1 MHYQTR
7 PDSIGIVAFRL
18 NFNQWRKKMNTTQH
32 LVHLQS
38 YRSDLLR
45 RQKEYQTAIFSEESK
60 MIVGAGMEDGDRS
73 TREHLNRMSLLQLD
87 SISRTI
93 NTIDRALQMIE
104 AGTYGICNEC
114 DEEIDGQRL
123 HSLPFAI
130 LCFDCQKKA
139 DTGRRQATEKCAA

>member
-1 MHYQTR
+1 
-7 PDSIGIVAFRL
+7 
-18 NFNQWRKKMNTTQH
+18 MNTTPH

-60 MIVGAGMEDGDRS
+60 MIVGAGMEEGDRS
-73 TREHLNRMSLLQLD
+73 TREHLNQMSLLQLD

-104 AGTYGICNEC
+104 AGTYGICSAC
-114 DEEIDGQRL
+114 DEDIDEQRL
-123 HSLPFAI
+123 RSLPFAT
-130 LCFDCQKKA
+130 LCLDCQKKA
-139 DTGRRQATEKCAA
+139 DIAGRQAREKCAA